1 MMNYYLAV
9 FRSQTQ
15 TYAFMQLL
23 SSYKVPA
30 MVIQTPRQAQVSC
43 GLSVKFF
50 GDGALEFARQ
60 ILSRRQM
67 SSFVAF
73 FFVEDFGEGRK
84 QIKQI

>member
-1 MMNYYLAV
+1 MNYYLAV

-15 TYAFMQLL
+15 TYAFNQLL
-23 SSYKVPA
+23 SSYQIPA
-30 MVIQTPRQAQVSC
+30 TVIQTPRQAQVSC

-50 GDGALEFARQ
+50 GEGSLDVARQ
-60 ILSRRQM
+60 ILSRRQF

-73 FFVEDFGEGRK
+73 FIVDDFGDGRK